1 MKKKRFLVFV
11 IALSVLNIFQGV
23 QLFRVLE
30 NYQELETWIIVFAVA
45 GFSIIFLFSIYLIF
59 RMRKISTDGI
69 IFYPFDFVV
78 YLVV

>member
-59 RMRKISTDGI
+59 RMRKISTDNK
-69 IFYPFDFVV
+69 
-78 YLVV
+78 